1 MRVSS
6 PASLWRGRG
15 IWIVLGLIL
24 VLGADLLWMGVGFP
38 RAGRD
43 RVYTAASLPAVHLPV
58 LILGAGVLPDREPT
72 QVLQSRLDTGLELFR
87 QGKGSWFL
95 VSGDNRALNYNEPK
109 AMRRWLLKREVPPE
123 LVISDY
129 AGRRTYDSLR
139 RAQAVFGV
147 NRMIIV
153 TSDFHLARAL
163 YLARRLGLDA
173 YGVAAPTDAHTLRQ
187 RLGLYLRE
195 YVARH
200 LATWDTWFPPTTMLG
215 PRERTPDDGPAPG
228 QDDRGDPEGPA
239 PTPADGSS

>member
-1 MRVSS
+1 MW
-6 PASLWRGRG
+6 AL
-15 IWIVLGLIL
+15 L
-24 VLGADLLWMGVGFP
+24 VLGADLLWIGIGFP

-43 RVYTAASLPAVHLPV
+43 RVYTVASLPPVRLPV

-87 QGKGSWFL
+87 EGKGSWFL

-109 AMRRWLLKREVPPE
+109 AMRKWLVRREVPPD

-147 NRMIIV
+147 SRVIIV

-163 YLARRLGLDA
+163 FLARRLGLDA
-173 YGVAAPTDAHTLRQ
+173 YGVPAPTGPHSLRQ
-187 RLGLYLRE
+187 RLWLLCRE
-195 YVARH
+195 CVARH
-200 LATWDTWFPPTTMLG
+200 LATWDAWFPPTTMLG
-215 PRERTPDDGPAPG
+215 PRERTPDDGPEPG
-228 QDDRGDPEGPA
+228 LEAIR
-239 PTPADGSS
+239 